1 MKKKL
6 QKHKAFTL
14 AEVLITLGIIGVVA
28 ALTIPAL
35 INRNEER
42 VRETQLKKA
51 YSVLAQVHQMM
62 IVNDIYPYPEFVK
75 PFVDDEEENN
85 PSNPGSGD
93 GGNEQ
98 PDIPP
103 VNPNPPVNPDN
114 PGGGEENPDPTRPD
128 INDKKTKELVDGLIE
143 AVFKLDFGTARNN
156 FQELVG
162 MYGLNNLGPFIK
174 DYANQSG
181 IELPGWLDSILGNGM
196 YSKLDD
202 NTIKAMYKRILAE
215 VSQTASN
222 DEAAE
227 KFVRVK
233 QYQLQ
238 VLKGL
243 LNGAGYCESYDKC
256 SGGTQTVTY
265 MNLKGTAARIEAA
278 QFENNALKF
287 NDGMYLWLGDIN
299 NPQRYFVD
307 INGSKRPN
315 KLGVDVFTFDI
326 TPKDT
331 IAPEKSGNCTASG
344 NPTDGEEYR
353 GLGCAGYALT
363 DHNPDTNLKGYWKNF
378 K

>member
-1 MKKKL
+1 MKKNL

-42 VRETQLKKA
+42 VRETQLKKV

-114 PGGGEENPDPTRPD
+114 PGGGEENPDPTVPD
-128 INDKKTKELVDGLIE
+128 MKDTKTKELVDGLIR
-143 AVFKLDFGTARNN
+143 AALTFDFATVVNN
-156 FQELVG
+156 YNELKN
-162 MYGLNNLGPFIK
+162 MYGTNNLRKFLE
-174 DYANQSG
+174 DYFSQSG
-181 IELPGWLDSILGNGM
+181 WTNNNL
-196 YSKLDD
+196 SKYAYL
-202 NTIKAMYKRILAE
+202 NMLAE
-215 VSQTASN
+215 LSQTASN
-222 DEAAE
+222 DAAAE
-227 KFVRVK
+227 NFVRVK

-256 SGGTQTVTY
+256 SGGSQTVTY
-265 MNLKGTAARIEAA
+265 MNLKGTTARIEAA

-363 DHNPDTNLKGYWKNF
+363 DYNPDTNLKGYWKNF